1 MMNRVFL
8 VVLDSF
14 GIGDAPDAAQFGD
27 AGTNTLKS
35 IAGSRELSCPVLR
48 RLGLFNIDGVDCGEP
63 YDAPAGHYGR
73 LREQSMGKD
82 TIIGHWELAGLVSR
96 KPMPTFPEGFP
107 DSFVRAFEERV
118 SRRCICNRP
127 YSGTQVLTD
136 YGQEHLNT
144 GALILYTSADSVCQI
159 AANEAVVPVRQLYEY
174 CETAREM
181 LTGDLAVGRVIARPF
196 VGASPKEFTRTS
208 NRHDFAL
215 SPFGDTMLDLL
226 KNSAKDV
233 IGVGKIYDI
242 FNGRGITETYRT
254 TGNADG
260 MERMKELAAKD
271 FSGLCFVN
279 LVDFDMLYGHRRD
292 VDGYARA
299 ITAFD
304 QFLPDFMERMKDDD
318 LLVITADH
326 GCDPAYEKT
335 TDHTRECVPLLLY
348 NKKLK
353 GKNLGT
359 IDGFTFVADTVCRAL
374 EIESAFSALGG
385 AKLNG

>member
-1 MMNRVFL
+1 MNRVFL

-14 GIGDAPDAAQFGD
+14 GIGNAPDAAQFGD
-27 AGTNTLKS
+27 EGTNTLRS
-35 IAGSRELSCPVLR
+35 IAGSREFSCPNLR
-48 RLGLFNIDGVDCGEP
+48 SLGLFNIDGVDCGDPHE
-63 YDAPAGHYGR
+63 APAGSYGR
-73 LREQSMGKD
+73 LRERSMGKD
-82 TIIGHWELAGLVSR
+82 TIIGHWELAGLVSK

-107 DSFVRAFEERV
+107 DAFVKAFEDRIG
-118 SRRCICNRP
+118 RRCICNRP

-136 YGQEHLNT
+136 YGIEHLDT

-159 AANEAVVPVRQLYEY
+159 AASEAVVPLRQLYEY
-174 CETAREM
+174 CEIAREM

-196 VGASPKEFTRTS
+196 VGASPEEFRRTS

-215 SPFGDTMLDLL
+215 SPFADTMLDVL
-226 KNSAKDV
+226 KANGKDV
-233 IGVGKIYDI
+233 IGVGKIHDI

-260 MERMKELAAKD
+260 MGRMLKLIDKD

-299 ITAFD
+299 IAEFD
-304 QFLPDFMERMKDDD
+304 RFLPGFMDRMREDD
-318 LLVITADH
+318 LLVISADH
-326 GCDPAYEKT
+326 GCDPAYDKT

-348 NKKLK
+348 NKQLK
-353 GKNLGT
+353 GKNMGT
-359 IDGFTFVADTVCRAL
+359 LDGFTCVADIVCR
-374 EIESAFSALGG
+374 ELGV
-385 AKLNG
+385 ASVKNS